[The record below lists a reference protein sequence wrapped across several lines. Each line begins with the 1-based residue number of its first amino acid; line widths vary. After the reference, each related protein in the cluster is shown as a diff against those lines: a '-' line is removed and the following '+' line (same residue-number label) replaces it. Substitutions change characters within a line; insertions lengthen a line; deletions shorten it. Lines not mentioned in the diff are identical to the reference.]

1 MATTLVFGE
10 QITVLAALGFIVREF
25 TLDSSQLNGEDVLD
39 GTLEGIDISPYVKSL
54 SINRGRSDE
63 FESFRAGTCTIVL
76 NNNDRRF
83 DPINDASPYWDST
96 TGKSGVTPRRRVQ
109 IISGGSTSLFVGRIT
124 DIDVAY
130 DYDLS
135 TVTITASDDFT
146 LLANAFTAAD
156 ITPSVELSGSRV
168 AAILDLPEV
177 NFPATTRNIDTG
189 VATLG
194 AFQIPENT
202 NAANYLQRVAQS
214 EQGLFFVQADGILRF
229 TDRVTSVFATPVTT
243 FADDGSGIDYQG
255 LSTIYGNE
263 FLYNRVQTQT
273 ETGTV
278 QAVDDTASQTEFGI
292 STLAITDLLLAND
305 ASALTLAQKLLSI
318 YKQPEYRFDD
328 LVLSVSSMSAPNRT
342 LVLGLDM
349 GNVITIIRTFST
361 GSPAQVSD
369 DYAIDSI
376 VHTITPD
383 RHTVTLGLYNA
394 DLVFP
399 FTLNDVEFGVLD
411 ADNAVV

>member
-1 MATTLVFGE
+1 
-10 QITVLAALGFIVREF
+10 
-25 TLDSSQLNGEDVLD
+25 
-39 GTLEGIDISPYVKSL
+39 
-54 SINRGRSDE
+54 
-63 FESFRAGTCTIVL
+63 
-76 NNNDRRF
+76 
-83 DPINDASPYWDST
+83 
-96 TGKSGVTPRRRVQ
+96 
-109 IISGGSTSLFVGRIT
+109 
-124 DIDVAY
+124 
-130 DYDLS
+130 
-135 TVTITASDDFT
+135 
-146 LLANAFTAAD
+146 
-156 ITPSVELSGSRV
+156 
-168 AAILDLPEV
+168 
-177 NFPATTRNIDTG
+177 
-189 VATLG
+189 
-194 AFQIPENT
+194 
-202 NAANYLQRVAQS
+202 
-214 EQGLFFVQADGILRF
+214 
-229 TDRVTSVFATPVTT
+229 
-243 FADDGSGIDYQG
+243 
-255 LSTIYGNE
+255 
-263 FLYNRVQTQT
+263 
-273 ETGTV
+273 V

-349 GNVITIIRTFST
+349 GNVITITRTFST

-399 FTLNDVEFGVLD
+399 FTLNDVVFGVLD